1 VWLTICDYAVEH
13 KADAVVVS
21 GDVFLN
27 GWPRPE
33 AVEMIFDGVR
43 LLSQAGV
50 PLIVSDGN
58 HESINR
64 PKGHRSPL
72 EHLKDLAHV
81 TVVTEPGLVVLDSG
95 LQIAAFPWPL
105 RAALLQPGDADG
117 LTPSEIDELVAARA
131 VERIESLAD
140 QVDPARGP
148 VMLMGHAT
156 VGDCVIGSSR
166 RGSEMQIAELFSEP
180 VIPLSDIDV
189 DPWQHVALGHIHRR
203 QQLGKRCWYAGSPDR
218 LDFSDEGLDKAFSVV
233 SIPDNGQIA
242 KVESVPTPAR
252 RFKTITVAQGAS
264 IVDIESILPK
274 DADGTIFRIELPPGS
289 DMALSAEVRR
299 VVEAVDGEV
308 ARVIAPPPA
317 RTDSDRVIA
326 EEDIKPL
333 DGLDLW
339 LPTQDIPS
347 DMKKRAREKA
357 MVLLNE
363 INPKEGLI

>member
-13 KADAVVVS
+13 QVDAVVVS

-33 AVEMIFDGVR
+33 AVEMVFDGVR
-43 LLSQAGV
+43 LLSRAGV
-50 PLIVSDGN
+50 PLVVSDGN

-81 TVVTEPGLVVLDSG
+81 TVVTEPKLVILDSG

-105 RAALLQPGDADG
+105 RATLLQPGDTEG
-117 LTPSEIDELVAARA
+117 LTPLEIDELVAARA
-131 VERIESLAD
+131 VERIEDLAS
-140 QVDPARGP
+140 QVDPGRGP

-156 VGDCVIGSSR
+156 VGDCVIGSSK
-166 RGSEMQIAELFSEP
+166 RGSEMQLAELFSEP

-218 LDFSDEGLDKAFSVV
+218 LDFSDEGLDKAFSVI

-242 KVESVPTPAR
+242 EVESVPTPAR
-252 RFKTITVAQGAS
+252 QLKTITVAQDAS
-264 IVDIESILPK
+264 IVDIESALPK
-274 DADGTIFRIELPPGS
+274 DADGTVFRIELPPGS
-289 DMALSAEVRR
+289 DMALSAEVRH
-299 VVEAVDGEV
+299 VVEAVGGEI

-317 RTDSDRVIA
+317 RTNADRVVA
-326 EEDIKPL
+326 EEDVRPL

-339 LPTQDIPS
+339 LSTQDVP
-347 DMKKRAREKA
+347 DDTKKRVREKA
-357 MVLLNE
+357 MSLLGE
-363 INPKEGLI
+363 VAPKEIST